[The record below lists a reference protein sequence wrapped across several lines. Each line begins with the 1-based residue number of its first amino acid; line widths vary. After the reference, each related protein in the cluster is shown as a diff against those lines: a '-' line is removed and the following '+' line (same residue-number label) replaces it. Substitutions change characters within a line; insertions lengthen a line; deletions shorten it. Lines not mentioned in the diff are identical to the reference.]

1 MSRNRNYREKNIRP
15 IRILTS
21 ALFAV
26 YVFLFL
32 YQGFGE
38 QLEIFGTFYAT
49 LLPLRT
55 TFSPWSVAL
64 IATLMLCGIQLL
76 TRNCFNLG
84 FRFLFVS
91 YIPALIGLYIFVSQ
105 EGSSLDSGTVML
117 RHGIIAAV
125 LLLLILVKVLKYILS
140 SSETY
145 NSDRTTASLSSWSIG
160 MLFFF
165 CLGFFVIGLYSPMK
179 ISARNEIAMLRAV
192 RGNDFDQV
200 LQIENNTP
208 KPTLKMTQIRNYAL
222 LLKGDLGNKLFC
234 YPQNYGEEGIDT
246 SFVGQN
252 NLTLTPNTPPASL
265 QQSELKI
272 AEALLRKDLESFI
285 TLLNDNSS
293 LYAAG
298 QLPRHY
304 GEAYAIYV
312 YLHPD
317 KPYVIADEDLNKSF
331 IKYLELRNSKANN
344 REDLALVLKRESYD
358 RTYWWYYDFTEV
370 PQTEEK
376 S

>member
-125 LLLLILVKVLKYILS
+125 LLLLIVVKVLKYILS

-165 CLGFFVIGLYSPMK
+165 CLSFFVIGLYSPMK

-246 SFVGQN
+246 SFV
-252 NLTLTPNTPPASL
+252 
-265 QQSELKI
+265 
-272 AEALLRKDLESFI
+272 
-285 TLLNDNSS
+285 
-293 LYAAG
+293 
-298 QLPRHY
+298 
-304 GEAYAIYV
+304 AYAIYV

-331 IKYLELRNSKANN
+331 IKYLELRNSKADN
-344 REDLALVLKRESYD
+344 REELALVLKRESYD